1 MTTSNFYSASSSRSS
16 GSSSTLAALATMAAS
31 TLKVVAA
38 LNSSVTTAAALA
50 VAGTTGALAN
60 YMADSQQLHSSSYA
74 HPHHSSYTA
83 GNNTVMANSNTNFNT
98 ILYHNTN
105 SNNNNITT
113 SDNSNFNVSNYNTSI
128 SLLAPTLNMTHHHF
142 INSLHNVNSTFG
154 VGGSSSSNNSNTNNI
169 NSSLVDGLMVDHLP
183 LQLITSTASSKVNL
197 DIEID
202 IQLLTSDYEGST
214 ITTYFNET
222 SWINPSE
229 TDTIVG
235 IFLSVLIFLSIAGNI
250 LVCLA
255 IYTERSLRR
264 IGNLFLASL
273 AIADLF
279 VASLVMTFAGV
290 NDLLGYWIF
299 GAQFCDTWVAFD
311 VMCSTASIL
320 NLCAISLDRYIH
332 IKDPLRYGRWVT
344 RRVAVVTIAA
354 IWLLAAFVSFV
365 PISLG
370 LHRPD
375 QPLIVEDNGKKYPT
389 CALDLTPTYAVVSS
403 CISFYFPCVVMI
415 GIYCRLY
422 CYAQK
427 HVKSIKAV
435 TRPGE
440 VAEKQRYKSIRRSKP
455 QEKKKF
461 KVRNLHHSSP
471 YHVSDHKA
479 AVTVGVIMGVFLICW
494 VPFFCV
500 NIVAA
505 FCKTCIGGQ
514 TFKILSWLGY
524 SNSAFNPIIYSIFNK
539 EFRDAF
545 KRILTTRN
553 PWCCNQDIGNIHPRN
568 SDRFVTDYASKHVVT
583 MNSGRSSAELEQVSA
598 I

>member
-1 MTTSNFYSASSSRSS
+1 
-16 GSSSTLAALATMAAS
+16 
-31 TLKVVAA
+31 
-38 LNSSVTTAAALA
+38 
-50 VAGTTGALAN
+50 
-60 YMADSQQLHSSSYA
+60 
-74 HPHHSSYTA
+74 
-83 GNNTVMANSNTNFNT
+83 
-98 ILYHNTN
+98 
-105 SNNNNITT
+105 
-113 SDNSNFNVSNYNTSI
+113 
-128 SLLAPTLNMTHHHF
+128 
-142 INSLHNVNSTFG
+142 
-154 VGGSSSSNNSNTNNI
+154 
-169 NSSLVDGLMVDHLP
+169 
-183 LQLITSTASSKVNL
+183 
-197 DIEID
+197 
-202 IQLLTSDYEGST
+202 
-214 ITTYFNET
+214 
-222 SWINPSE
+222 
-229 TDTIVG
+229 
-235 IFLSVLIFLSIAGNI
+235 
-250 LVCLA
+250 
-255 IYTERSLRR
+255 
-264 IGNLFLASL
+264 
-273 AIADLF
+273 
-279 VASLVMTFAGV
+279 
-290 NDLLGYWIF
+290 
-299 GAQFCDTWVAFD
+299 
-311 VMCSTASIL
+311 MCSTASIL

-440 VAEKQRYKSIRRSKP
+440 VAEKQRYKSIRRTKP

-568 SDRFVTDYASKHVVT
+568 SDRFVTDYASKHVVA